1 MKIVVIGASGRAG
14 SRIITEALARGHQAT
29 AIARNPEKIEVRGG
43 VTAKKGDLNHAE
55 SLAPLLKG
63 HDAVISAARFIG
75 ANAASLIAAVKKSG
89 VKRLLVVGGA
99 ASLEVAPGT
108 KLLDT
113 PTFPETYKP
122 EATAGLQFLNA
133 LRGEKDLD
141 WVFVSPGALLAPGE
155 RTGKYRVGKDQLM
168 KDASGKSWL
177 SMEDLA
183 IAMIDELEKP
193 KHHRQRFHVAY

>member
-113 PTFPETYKP
+113 PTFPEAYKP
-122 EATAGLQFLNA
+122 EASAGLQFLNA